1 MPLKKFRSLYQ
12 FKFEVAERDWHFV
25 DIFWLLLSSNLLKV
39 SIKFCTI
46 IMVIFI
52 SIVFILILLNR
63 LVYVNHPISLG
74 FILIFYALVTG
85 LLSIILRNSWFFYL
99 LVLVF
104 LGGVII
110 LIIYI
115 STLSANEKFFLD
127 NAGLPIMFVLFLS
140 LSLIFYF
147 EFNNRINISIKNC
160 FISNVYEQSN
170 SRLTIILILYL
181 LLTILCVVKLVKFE
195 KGPLVRRL

>member
-1 MPLKKFRSLYQ
+1 M
-12 FKFEVAERDWHFV
+12 
-25 DIFWLLLSSNLLKV
+25 LSS
-39 SIKFCTI
+39 
-46 IMVIFI
+46 
-52 SIVFILILLNR
+52 
-63 LVYVNHPISLG
+63 
-74 FILIFYALVTG
+74 
-85 LLSIILRNSWFFYL
+85 SWFFYL

-115 STLSANEKFFLD
+115 RTLSANEKFFVT
-127 NAGLPIMFVLFLS
+127 NTGLPISFL
-140 LSLIFYF
+140 LLLRLILVFYY
-147 EFNNRINISIKNC
+147 EYNKTINLRIKSC

-170 SRLTIILILYL
+170 SSLTLRLIIYL

>member
-12 FKFEVAERDWHFV
+12 FKFEVTERDLHFV

-127 NAGLPIMFVLFLS
+127 NEGLPIMFVLFLS

-147 EFNNRINISIKNC
+147 EFNNRISISIKNC

>member
-1 MPLKKFRSLYQ
+1 M
-12 FKFEVAERDWHFV
+12 
-25 DIFWLLLSSNLLKV
+25 I
-39 SIKFCTI
+39 
-46 IMVIFI
+46 IFI
-52 SIVFILILLNR
+52 SVIFILILLNR
-63 LVYVNHPISLG
+63 LLYINHPISLG
-74 FILIFYALVTG
+74 FILIFYALATG
-85 LLSIILRNSWFFYL
+85 LLSLILSSSWFFYL

-115 STLSANEKFFLD
+115 RTLSANEKFFVT
-127 NAGLPIMFVLFLS
+127 NPGLPLLFL
-140 LSLIFYF
+140 LLCRLVIGFYY
-147 EFNNRINISIKNC
+147 EYNKTVNLRIKSC

-170 SRLTIILILYL
+170 SSLTLGLITYL

>member
-1 MPLKKFRSLYQ
+1 M
-12 FKFEVAERDWHFV
+12 
-25 DIFWLLLSSNLLKV
+25 

-127 NAGLPIMFVLFLS
+127 NAGLPMMFVLFLS

>member
-1 MPLKKFRSLYQ
+1 MI
-12 FKFEVAERDWHFV
+12 
-25 DIFWLLLSSNLLKV
+25 IFV
-39 SIKFCTI
+39 SIFF
-46 IMVIFI
+46 M
-52 SIVFILILLNR
+52 LILLNR
-63 LVYVNHPISLG
+63 LLYINHPISLG
-74 FILIFYALVTG
+74 FILIFYALATG
-85 LLSIILRNSWFFYL
+85 LLSLMLSSSWFFYL

-115 STLSANEKFFLD
+115 RTLSANEKFFVT
-127 NAGLPIMFVLFLS
+127 NTGLPVSFL
-140 LSLIFYF
+140 LLLRLILVFYY
-147 EFNNRINISIKNC
+147 EYNKTINLGIKSC

-170 SRLTIILILYL
+170 SSLTLRLIIYL